1 MEIKINLL
9 EVAAELAELEVLR
22 VYNGDRT
29 KVYEVNE
36 ESGDTQYTDEAQ
48 EEFNEFYDFYFD
60 FILERDLAKP

>member
-22 VYNGDRT
+22 VFNGDRT

-48 EEFNEFYDFYFD
+48 NEFNEFYDFFFD
-60 FILERDLAKP
+60 FLLEKEI